1 MDFIYI
7 ITRPGVIMLL
17 VLAVAIIMALFV
29 KPVKKEKDSQ
39 SEQTSEIEATP
50 LDLSDE
56 DAVVASLIA
65 SIDYYNEI
73 KKDVRVI
80 SVRRVG

>member
-1 MDFIYI
+1 
-7 ITRPGVIMLL
+7 MLL
-17 VLAVAIIMALFV
+17 VLTVAIIMALFV

>member
-17 VLAVAIIMALFV
+17 VLTVAIIMALFV